1 MKVPRLTK
9 SSRLMVLCIFV
20 SMVGVFI
27 GVGGLMAGREF
38 AKPILIASATGMIA
52 IFWLSDSLQPFDRFS
67 SRKRKQD

>member
-1 MKVPRLTK
+1 MTK

-38 AKPILIASATGMIA
+38 AKLILIASATGMIA
-52 IFWLSDSLQPFDRFS
+52 IFWLSDALQPFDRFS
-67 SRKRKQD
+67 SRKRKLD

>member
-1 MKVPRLTK
+1 MTK

-27 GVGGLMAGREF
+27 EVGGLMAGREF

-52 IFWLSDSLQPFDRFS
+52 IFWLSDALQPFDRFS
-67 SRKRKQD
+67 SRKRKLD

>member
-27 GVGGLMAGREF
+27 EDGGLMAGLEF

-52 IFWLSDSLQPFDRFS
+52 IFWLSDALQPFDRFS
-67 SRKRKQD
+67 SRKRKLD